1 MRLTKSISLKNGIIA
16 GLFLAVAGLSCSK
29 TYESSIPYRQVNL
42 ELDLSYQDK
51 ALKAVQAYKI
61 YTQDNIDQAG
71 ELTGFGGVL
80 VYHGLDNAGGDAY
93 YAFDAA
99 CPYEADKNTIVA
111 VDDDAVYAVCP
122 KCHSR
127 YELLNGIGNPVSGPA
142 EYTLKSY
149 QVFSKGSKIYVQN

>member
-1 MRLTKSISLKNGIIA
+1 MNLKKNWLNKKVIA
-16 GLFLAVAGLSCSK
+16 GLFFLLGVLSCSK

-42 ELDLSYQDK
+42 ELNLTYQDK
-51 ALKAVQAYKI
+51 ALKSVQAYKI

-80 VYHGLDNAGGDAY
+80 VYHGLDSNGADAY

-99 CPYEADKNTIVA
+99 CPYEADRYTTVG
-111 VDDDAVYAVCP
+111 VDEDGIYAVCP

-127 YELLNGIGNPVSGPA
+127 YELLNGFGNPVSGPA
-142 EYTLKSY
+142 EYGLKTY
-149 QVFSKGSKIYVQN
+149 QVFIKGNKIYVQN